1 MARTLYARGASGVAA
16 RDAEQEPD
24 RYAARCGDD
33 ASGVLVFDQ
42 TLCAQGRGEGDPL
55 ASYLAAFL
63 RDSSHQSWRRSARGA
78 DAAWPSQFINIA
90 DIHSCGAGAL
100 EGGARG
106 ASSPGMTS
114 GACAPAPAPT
124 LRFFH
129 SECCNDVL
137 HIDFAGDGG
146 GVRN

>member
-16 RDAEQEPD
+16 RDAEHEPV

-33 ASGVLVFDQ
+33 ASSKKEKKQ
-42 TLCAQGRGEGDPL
+42 TQNTQGHKEDNPHTT
-55 ASYLAAFL
+55 YLAAFL

-78 DAAWPSQFINIA
+78 DAAGPSQFINNA
-90 DIHSCGAGAL
+90 DIHSCGAGAF

-124 LRFFH
+124 VMFFQ
-129 SECCNDVL
+129 SE
-137 HIDFAGDGG
+137 
-146 GVRN
+146 

>member
-16 RDAEQEPD
+16 RDAEHEPV

-33 ASGVLVFDQ
+33 ASGVLVLDQ

-78 DAAWPSQFINIA
+78 DAAGFFFFFFFVVFL
-90 DIHSCGAGAL
+90 SCGVGVFV
-100 EGGARG
+100 GGVRG
-106 ASSPGMTS
+106 ASTPGMTS
-114 GACAPAPAPT
+114 GACAPA
-124 LRFFH
+124 
-129 SECCNDVL
+129 
-137 HIDFAGDGG
+137 
-146 GVRN
+146 